1 MPAPFQS
8 ARSLLEDA
16 RVESFQLELKAGW
29 DEHTKP
35 AIIKT
40 VCAFAN
46 DLLNHNGGYVI
57 VGVEDHGGSATL
69 PPKGL
74 PPESI
79 EQVSKALL
87 GQVKQWIDPDY
98 VPRVYPDE
106 VGGRHVLVVHCPTGY
121 NRPYT
126 APERLESGS
135 PRVPWVRVGAET
147 KKAVGG
153 ELGRQLA
160 EVVVRTPFDAQPCYE
175 LTADDLDSDVVE
187 HFLRQANSSLAGDA
201 HTLDD
206 KLRGMDLLR
215 RVNGHVSPLNAAVLF
230 FISEPQKHFAG
241 AKIEIVQ
248 EDEPGADEARRH
260 TIAGRPQY
268 LIREALNWLEA
279 HNSTLEKKHDNRA
292 EADRDR
298 AWPFAAIEEVLVNAV
313 HHRGYDPATPDATQ
327 IFIRP
332 DHMMVI
338 SFPGPMPGITL
349 EQLQRGDFVRVPAR
363 NRHIGQLL
371 KDIRL
376 AEARSSGLGKIRQA
390 MIRAGNP
397 PPQFEFDED
406 RTYFKVVL
414 PIHPAHLP
422 RARALPLRVG
432 APAPADELVGRKTLV
447 DQVNRM
453 LAQRS
458 VCLLAPRGRG
468 VSSLL
473 NGLEAASEGD
483 RRHYLD
489 MSRLNQTSF
498 ERYIDELIQQRAE
511 GERLVFLLDHVAGEH
526 QSSILRLLENA
537 DVRVVAAPLELVEDD
552 DSSWWAHFVP
562 VVVPPLPSD
571 DARSLASRLIAG
583 LGHPRN
589 DALVLAIE
597 QASAGIPRLVH
608 LLIDRVYVDPT
619 LAEPGRIPEVL
630 QDLIAERGDPSGLR
644 RRIDVLQQTAFFG
657 FAHGLARHA
666 LDEASDAPAGGLS
679 PDELRAALLHEEVTP
694 LQVQHAIRS
703 LLERGWLV
711 ERGGRISFEHPVL
724 QEQWKAWRAA
734 QQRESSRD
742 DDIPF

>member
-1 MPAPFQS
+1 VPAPFQS
-8 ARSLLEDA
+8 AKSLLEDA

-40 VCAFAN
+40 ICAFAN

-57 VGVEDHGGSATL
+57 LGVVDDGGSATL
-69 PPKGL
+69 PPRGL
-74 PPESI
+74 PLESL
-79 EQVSKALL
+79 EQVSKELQ
-87 GQVKQWIDPDY
+87 GQVQQWIDPKY
-98 VPRVYPDE
+98 VPRVYPGE
-106 VGGRHVLVVHCPTGY
+106 VDGRHVLVVHCPTGY

-160 EVVVRTPFDAQPCYE
+160 EVVVRTPFDAQPCYH

-187 HFLRQANSSLAGDA
+187 HFLRQAHSGLAGDA
-201 HTLDD
+201 YSLGD

-215 RVNGHVSPLNAAVLF
+215 RVNGHEAPLNAAVLF
-230 FISEPQKHFAG
+230 FISEPQKYFPG

-260 TIAGRPQY
+260 TIVGRPQY

-279 HNSTLEKKHDNRA
+279 HNGTLEKKREDRA

-313 HHRGYDPATPDATQ
+313 HHRGYDPTNPDPIQ

-349 EQLQRGDFVRVPAR
+349 AQLQRGDFVRVPAR
-363 NRHIGQLL
+363 NRHVGQLL
-371 KDIRL
+371 KEIRL

-390 MIRAGNP
+390 MKRAGNP
-397 PPQFEFDED
+397 DPRFEFDED
-406 RTYFKVVL
+406 RTYFQVVL

-432 APAPADELVGRKTLV
+432 VPALAGELVGRSALI
-447 DQVNRM
+447 DQVNRR
-453 LAQRS
+453 LARRS

-473 NGLEAASEGD
+473 TGLLAGAVGD
-483 RRHYLD
+483 RRRYLD
-489 MSRLNQTSF
+489 MSHLNRTSF
-498 ERYIDELIQQRAE
+498 ERDVAELLQQRAE
-511 GERLVFLLDHVAGEH
+511 GERLVFLLDHVDDEDK
-526 QSSILRLLENA
+526 SSVLQLLENA
-537 DVRVVAAPLELVEDD
+537 DVRVVAAPLGLVEDD
-552 DSSWWAHFVP
+552 DSGWWAHFDS
-562 VVVPPLPSD
+562 VVVPPLSSG
-571 DARSLASRLIAG
+571 DAQSLASRLLAG
-583 LGHPRN
+583 LGYFRN

-597 QASAGIPRLVH
+597 QASAGIPHLVH
-608 LLIDRVYVDPT
+608 LLVDRVHIDPT
-619 LAEPGRIPEVL
+619 LAEPDRIPEL
-630 QDLIAERGDPSGLR
+630 LDELIAERGDPSGLR
-644 RRIDVLQQTAFFG
+644 KRIERLQVHSFSHLERRSLDGA
-657 FAHGLARHA
+657 AH
-666 LDEASDAPAGGLS
+666 APPGGLS
-679 PDELRAALLHEEVTP
+679 PDQLRVALVDDEVAPT
-694 LQVQHAIRS
+694 QARHTIQS
-703 LLERGWLV
+703 LLDRGWLV
-711 ERGGRISFEHPVL
+711 ERDGRISLEHPVL
-724 QEQWKAWRAA
+724 HEHWKTAR
-734 QQRESSRD
+734 QREHSRE